1 MPLPWSEI
9 LPAVGCGFSFIT
21 VYTEAKILLRAK
33 TIVPGCRQKADFV
46 DAPNRQIINR
56 MSRDDHKLLALE
68 RGGHLAYAEY
78 GEPAGAPVFFFHGWP
93 SSRTMA
99 ELTDGAARHL
109 GVRIISPDRPGICD
123 STFQPNRKLL
133 NWPDLIRQLAEHLQI
148 AQFRILAIS
157 GGAPYAYATAWKM
170 PQHVTRL
177 AVVSGAPP
185 IHELQDLKQL
195 LGLYR
200 LMLYCYRNYPRFSR
214 LCFHWARPI
223 LSLRP
228 PRRARPLLLK
238 LLWLRPSEEAVL
250 RDSAAFEACFESQRR
265 AWRASAA
272 GVLADAEIYAQPWG
286 FGLEDVSVPVQL
298 WHGKQDRA
306 FSIRT
311 AEQVAKRLP
320 NCTTR
325 LIENEGH
332 YSTPIRHMHEILA
345 DLIAT

>member
-1 MPLPWSEI
+1 VQNYSGKAWPQS
-9 LPAVGCGFSFIT
+9 GFSGLRF
-21 VYTEAKILLRAK
+21 VKIVIVMRGDNCNLLSL
-33 TIVPGCRQKADFV
+33 D
-46 DAPNRQIINR
+46 
-56 MSRDDHKLLALE
+56 
-68 RGGHLAYAEY
+68 RGGYVAHAEY
-78 GEPAGAPVFFFHGWP
+78 GYAAGLPVFFFHGWP

-99 ELTDGAARHL
+99 KLADADACNL

-123 STFQPNRKLL
+123 STFRPKRKLL
-133 NWPDLIRQLAEHLQI
+133 DWPDVLKQLADHLQI
-148 AQFRILAIS
+148 ERFHILAIS
-157 GGAPYAYATAWKM
+157 GGAPYAYATALKM
-170 PQHVTRL
+170 PERVRAM

-185 IHELQDLKQL
+185 IAELQDRQDL

-200 LMLYCYRNYPRFSR
+200 LMLRCYGKYPRFSR
-214 LCFHWARPI
+214 TCFHLVRPF

-228 PRRARPLLLK
+228 PQGAHPLLLK
-238 LLWLRPSEEAVL
+238 LLRLRPSDAAAL

-286 FGLEDVSVPVQL
+286 FALGDVDVPVRL

-320 NCTTR
+320 NCATR
-325 LIENEGH
+325 FLENEGH
-332 YSTPIRHMHEILA
+332 YSTPIRHMREILA
-345 DLIAT
+345 DLMAL